1 MTYIQRMLWF
11 CAGAYQP
18 LLKKCPTESNKYIGI
33 GGTVL
38 FTAIFAGLAAGY
50 AMHTVFDSPYVAVI
64 LAVIWALMIFNLDRY
79 IVGTMRKRKSS
90 FEEWRIALPRFFLAA
105 VLALVIA
112 KPLELRIFEKEINRQ
127 LDKDRLAVIQET
139 KEQIDLGFPEKTE
152 ILNGIQSL
160 QEDTDNKR
168 EFRDEKQKEY
178 DAERFGLK
186 TPGTS
191 GVVGLG
197 TNARKKEEQLNL
209 AEQDYRESEAR
220 NLERAVAYEEDL
232 KVIEAAKEAEWQRQE
247 ISMDNYDGLAARLQ
261 ALGTLTAENISMY
274 WANIFIIL
282 LFLIVETAPLLV
294 KLMASAG
301 PYDMLL
307 DKHEAGI
314 ILYADEQWHKTA
326 SDSQVRLHV
335 FDELTPDKTKVTL
348 EEQRE
353 KLYRNT
359 AHNPQMAPE

>member
-1 MTYIQRMLWF
+1 MTFIQRMLWF

-50 AMHTVFDSPYVAVI
+50 AMHTVFDSPYVAVL
-64 LAVIWALMIFNLDRY
+64 LAIIWALMIFNLDRY

-127 LDKDRLAVIQET
+127 LDKERLAVIQDT
-139 KEQIDLGFPEKTE
+139 KSQIDVGFPEKTE
-152 ILNGIQSL
+152 ILSRIESL
-160 QEDTDNKR
+160 RDETADKR
-168 EFRDEKQKEY
+168 LFRDEKQKEY

-197 TNARKKEEQLNL
+197 SNARKKEEQLNL
-209 AEQDYRESEAR
+209 AEQDYRETEIR
-220 NLERAVAYEEDL
+220 NLARMQTYEQDL
-232 KVIEAAKEAEWQRQE
+232 KLIDAAKEAEWQRQE
-247 ISMDNYDGLAARLQ
+247 ISLDNYDGLAARLQ
-261 ALGTLTAENISMY
+261 ALGTLTTENSSMY
-274 WANIFIIL
+274 WANVFIIL

-301 PYDMLL
+301 PYDALL
-307 DKHEAGI
+307 DKHEEGI
-314 ILYADEQWHKTA
+314 LLFADEQWHKTA
-326 SDSQVRLHV
+326 SESEVRLQI
-335 FDELTPDKTKVTL
+335 FDELTPDKTKVFL
-348 EEQRE
+348 EGQRE
-353 KLYRNT
+353 KLYKNSSQ
-359 AHNPQMAPE
+359 NPQMASE

>member
-1 MTYIQRMLWF
+1 MTFIQRMLWF

-64 LAVIWALMIFNLDRY
+64 LAIIWALMIFNLDRY
-79 IVGTMRKRKSS
+79 IVGTMRKRRSS
-90 FEEWRIALPRFFLAA
+90 FEEWKIALPRFFLAA

-139 KEQIDLGFPEKTE
+139 KAQIDVGFPEKTE
-152 ILNGIQSL
+152 ILNRIQTL
-160 QEDTDNKR
+160 QEDTDSKR

-209 AEQDYRESEAR
+209 AEQDYRETESR
-220 NLERAVAYEEDL
+220 NLERTVAYEEEL

-247 ISMDNYDGLAARLQ
+247 ISLDSYDGLAARLQ
-261 ALGTLTAENISMY
+261 ALGTLTNENTSMY
-274 WANIFIIL
+274 WANVFIIL

-307 DKHEAGI
+307 DKHEEGI
-314 ILYADEQWHKTA
+314 LLYVDEQWHKTA
-326 SDSQVRLHV
+326 SESQVRLRV
-335 FDELTPDKTKVTL
+335 FDELTPDRTKVTL

-353 KLYRNT
+353 KLFRNT
-359 AHNPQMAPE
+359 SQKPQMAPE

>member
-1 MTYIQRMLWF
+1 MTYIKRMLWF

-18 LLKKCPTESNKYIGI
+18 LLKRCPTESNKYIGI

-50 AMHTVFDSPYVAVI
+50 AMHTVFDSSYVAVI
-64 LAVIWALMIFNLDRY
+64 LAVIWALMIFNLDRF

-90 FEEWRIALPRFFLAA
+90 FEQWKIALPRFFLAA

-139 KEQIDLGFPEKTE
+139 KLQIDDGFPEKVE
-152 ILNGIQSL
+152 ILNRIQSL
-160 QEDTDNKR
+160 EEETASKR
-168 EFRDEKQKEY
+168 GFRDEKQKEY

-197 TNARKKEEQLNL
+197 SNARKKEEQLNL
-209 AEQDYRESEAR
+209 AELDYRETAAR
-220 NLERAVAYEEDL
+220 NLARMDTYEQEL
-232 KVIEAAKEAEWQRQE
+232 KIIESAKEAEWQRQE
-247 ISMDNYDGLAARLQ
+247 ISLDNYDGLAARLQ
-261 ALGTLTAENISMY
+261 ALGTLTTDNTSMY
-274 WANIFIIL
+274 WANVFIIL

-294 KLMASAG
+294 KLMASSG
-301 PYDMLL
+301 PYDLLL
-307 DKHEAGI
+307 DKHEEGI
-314 ILYADEQWHKTA
+314 LLFADEQWHKKA
-326 SDSQVRLHV
+326 AESQIRLRV
-335 FDELTPDKTKVTL
+335 FDELIPDKTKVTL

-359 AHNPQMAPE
+359 SQNPQMASE